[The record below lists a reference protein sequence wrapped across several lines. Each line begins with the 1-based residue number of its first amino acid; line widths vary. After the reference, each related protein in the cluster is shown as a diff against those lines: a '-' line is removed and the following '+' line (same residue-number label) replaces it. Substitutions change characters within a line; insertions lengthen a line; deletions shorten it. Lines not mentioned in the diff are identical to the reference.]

1 MKKGD
6 LVINDQHGWIGL
18 LLDRRVTETGFVILT
33 IHVNGDTRPYTE
45 HHWRV
50 LNAHNNLRKSAH
62 YQKNRKEQT
71 INPFLPVRHT
81 SPIITAMRRL
91 FETKRAMR

>member
-50 LNAHNNLRKSAH
+50 LKCA
-62 YQKNRKEQT
+62 Q
-71 INPFLPVRHT
+71 
-81 SPIITAMRRL
+81 
-91 FETKRAMR
+91 

>member
-33 IHVNGDTRPYTE
+33 IHANGDTRPYTE

-50 LNAHNNLRKSAH
+50 LKCA
-62 YQKNRKEQT
+62 Q
-71 INPFLPVRHT
+71 
-81 SPIITAMRRL
+81 
-91 FETKRAMR
+91 